1 MAVSEAIQLVDV
13 ARKATEAYGRPD
25 LTAKLARS
33 RERLTGSNVRVLVVG
48 EFKQGKSL
56 LVNSLVSASVCPV
69 DDDVATAVPTM
80 VRHAAAPT
88 AALVREPA
96 EGAEGAE
103 PKRTEIPIGELAQ
116 HVSESGN
123 PDNRQRISYAEVGL
137 PRSLLAGG
145 LVLVDT
151 PGVGGLGSAHGSAT
165 MAAIA
170 GADAVVLVSDAA
182 QEYTRPELDFLA
194 TAMQMCP
201 NVAAV
206 LTKIDLYPAW
216 RRIAE
221 LDRGHLATAGVDT
234 ELIPVSSTVRQL
246 ALRTK
251 NHALNDESGYPV
263 LVTYLRE
270 RVLGQA
276 ELLARRSTGRDILSV
291 CEQITTTMSAELT
304 AQENPERAKELVAEL
319 EKARKSATGLKERT
333 ARWQVTL
340 NDAVADLTADI
351 DHDLRDRLRTVM
363 REAETLAEDADPAD
377 VWDQLAKWVQHQVTS
392 AASANF
398 VWASERAEA
407 LARRVAEMF
416 AEDGRV
422 ALPELPVAVT
432 GPAPRVAR
440 IERPDTTPV
449 GLGERAL
456 SGLRGGY
463 MGGLMFFMP
472 LSLIP
477 GLAIAAPFA
486 AVGGALLLGRKQIK
500 DERKRELARRQ
511 AEAKMLVRKH
521 IDEVQFQVGKDSRDL
536 LRRTHRTLRDHFTT
550 LAEEM
555 QTSMAGSVAAA
566 QSAVKATQAE
576 RGTRI
581 GDLKAELERVAG
593 LATRARALMEPS

>member
-1 MAVSEAIQLVDV
+1 MALSDAIQLVDV

-25 LTAKLARS
+25 LTTKLARTK
-33 RERLTGSNVRVLVVG
+33 ERLSDPSVRVLVVG

-80 VRHAAAPT
+80 VRHAATPT
-88 AALVREPA
+88 AALVKESAGGGEP
-96 EGAEGAE
+96 E
-103 PKRTEIPIGELAQ
+103 RTEIPVGELAR

-137 PRSLLAGG
+137 PRALLAGG

-151 PGVGGLGSAHGSAT
+151 PGVGGLGSAHGAAT
-165 MAAIA
+165 MAAMA

-182 QEYTRPELDFLA
+182 QEYTKPELDFLA

-201 NVAAV
+201 NVVAV

-216 RRIAE
+216 RRIAD
-221 LDRGHLATAGVDT
+221 LDRAHLAAAGVAT
-234 ELIPVSSTVRQL
+234 ELIPISSAVRQL

-251 NHALNDESGYPV
+251 NKALNEESGYPA
-263 LVTYLRE
+263 LVTYLRN

-276 ELLARRSTGRDILSV
+276 EQLARRSTGQDILSV
-291 CEQITTTMSAELT
+291 CALLTTTMQAELT
-304 AQENPERAKELVAEL
+304 AQENPEKAHELVAQL
-319 EKARKSATGLKERT
+319 EKARGAATRLKERT

-340 NDAVADLTADI
+340 NDAVADLSADI

-377 VWDQLAKWVQHQVTS
+377 VWDQLAKWVQHQVTV

-398 VWASERAEA
+398 VWANERAGA
-407 LARRVAEMF
+407 LARRVAALF
-416 AEDGRV
+416 AEDGQV
-422 ALPELPVAVT
+422 SLPELPTASA
-432 GPAPRVAR
+432 GPAPRVAAL
-440 IERPDTTPV
+440 ESPDIQPMSF
-449 GLGERAL
+449 GEKAL

-463 MGGLMFFMP
+463 GGGLMFFMP

-486 AVGGALLLGRKQIK
+486 ALGGALLLGGKQVR
-500 DERKRELARRQ
+500 DEKKRALQRRQ

-521 IDEVQFQVGKDSRDL
+521 IDEVQFQVGKDSKDM
-536 LRRTHRTLRDHFTT
+536 LRRTHRTLRDHFTAI
-550 LAEEM
+550 AEEM
-555 QTSMAGSVAAA
+555 QTSMAESVAAA
-566 QSAVKATQAE
+566 QSAVKATQSE

-581 GDLKAELERVAG
+581 GDLKAEVERVAS
-593 LATRARALMEPS
+593 LANRARALMEAS

>member
-1 MAVSEAIQLVDV
+1 VAVSEAIQIVDV

-25 LTAKLARS
+25 LTAKLART
-33 RERLTGSNVRVLVVG
+33 RERLTDSSVRVLVVG

-88 AALVREPA
+88 AVLVREPA
-96 EGAEGAE
+96 DGGE
-103 PKRTEIPIGELAQ
+103 PKRTEVPIGDLAR

-123 PDNRQRISYAEVGL
+123 PGNRQRLSYAEVGL
-137 PRSLLAGG
+137 PRTLLAGG

-151 PGVGGLGSAHGSAT
+151 PGVGGLGSAHGAAT

-182 QEYTRPELDFLA
+182 QEYTKPELDFLA
-194 TAMQMCP
+194 TAMQVCP

-206 LTKIDLYPAW
+206 LTKTDLYPAW
-216 RRIAE
+216 RRIAD
-221 LDRGHLATAGVDT
+221 LDRGHLAAAGVHT
-234 ELIPVSSTVRQL
+234 ELIPISSAVRQL

-251 NHALNDESGYPV
+251 NKELNEESGYPV
-263 LVTYLRE
+263 LVTYLRD
-270 RVLGQA
+270 RILGQA
-276 ELLARRSTGRDILSV
+276 EELARRSTGHDVLSV
-291 CEQITTTMSAELT
+291 CEQLTATMRAELS
-304 AQENPERAKELVAEL
+304 AQENPEKAHELVAQL
-319 EKARKSATGLKERT
+319 EKARGAATRLKERT

-340 NDAVADLTADI
+340 NDAVTDLTADI

-363 REAETLAEDADPAD
+363 REAETLADDADPAD
-377 VWDQLAKWVQHQVTS
+377 VWDQLAKWVQHQVTT

-398 VWASERAEA
+398 VWASERADA
-407 LARRVAEMF
+407 LARRVAELF
-416 AEDGRV
+416 AEDGQV
-422 ALPELPVAVT
+422 ALPQLPVAT
-432 GPAPRVAR
+432 AGPAPRVAAL
-440 IERPDTTPV
+440 ERPDIQRMSF
-449 GLGERAL
+449 GEKAL

-463 MGGLMFFMP
+463 GGGLMFFMP

-486 AVGGALLLGRKQIK
+486 AIGGALLLGTKQVRDEKKRALQRRKG
-500 DERKRELARRQ
+500 
-511 AEAKMLVRKH
+511 EAKMLVRKH

-555 QTSMAGSVAAA
+555 QTSMAESVAAA
-566 QSAVKATQAE
+566 QSAVKATQSE

-581 GDLKAELERVAG
+581 GDLKAEIDRVTH
-593 LATRARALMEPS
+593 LANRARALLEAS

>member
-1 MAVSEAIQLVDV
+1 MAVSEAIQLIDV

-25 LTAKLARS
+25 LTARLGRT
-33 RERLTGSNVRVLVVG
+33 RERLADPSVRVLVVG

-69 DDDVATAVPTM
+69 DDDVATAVPTV

-88 AALVREPA
+88 AALVRERD
-96 EGAEGAE
+96 GGGE
-103 PKRTEIPIGELAQ
+103 PERTEIPLAELAE

-123 PDNRQRISYAEVGL
+123 PSNRQRFSYAEVGL
-137 PRSLLAGG
+137 PRSLLASG

-151 PGVGGLGSAHGSAT
+151 PGVGGLGSAHGAAT
-165 MAAIA
+165 MAAITS
-170 GADAVVLVSDAA
+170 ADAVVLVSDAA
-182 QEYTRPELDFLA
+182 QEYTKPELDFLA

-201 NVAAV
+201 NVVAV
-206 LTKIDLYPAW
+206 LTKTDLYPAW

-221 LDRGHLATAGVDT
+221 LDRGHLATAGVRT
-234 ELIPVSSTVRQL
+234 ELIPISSTVRQL

-251 NHALNDESGYPV
+251 NKALNEESGYPV

-270 RVLGQA
+270 QVLGQA
-276 ELLARRSTGRDILSV
+276 ERLARRSTGQDILGV
-291 CEQITTTMSAELT
+291 CEQLTITMRAELT
-304 AQENPERAKELVAEL
+304 AQENPEKAQELVAEL
-319 EKARKSATGLKERT
+319 ERAKAAAMRLKDRT

-340 NDAVADLTADI
+340 NDAVADLVADI
-351 DHDLRDRLRTVM
+351 EHDLRDRLRTVM

-377 VWDQLAKWVQHQVTS
+377 IWDQLAKWVQHQVTV

-398 VWASERAEA
+398 VWANERAAA
-407 LARRVAEMF
+407 LAHRVAELF
-416 AEDGRV
+416 AEDGQV
-422 ALPELPVAVT
+422 ALPELPAAVT
-432 GPAPRVAR
+432 GPEPRVAR
-440 IERPDTTPV
+440 IERPDTEKM
-449 GLGERAL
+449 GFGEKAL

-500 DERKRELARRQ
+500 DERKRALQRRQ

-536 LRRTHRTLRDHFTT
+536 LRRTHRTLRDHFTS

-555 QTSMAGSVAAA
+555 QTSMAESVAAA
-566 QSAVKATQAE
+566 QKSLKATQGE

-581 GDLKAELERVAG
+581 GDLKAELDRVAN
-593 LATRARALMEPS
+593 LAARARALMEAS

>member
-1 MAVSEAIQLVDV
+1 VTVSDAIQLVDV

-25 LTAKLARS
+25 LTAKLART
-33 RERLTGSNVRVLVVG
+33 RERLTDSSVRVLVVG

-69 DDDVATAVPTM
+69 DDDVATAVPTL
-80 VRHAAAPT
+80 VKHAAAPT
-88 AALVREPA
+88 ATLVREPA
-96 EGAEGAE
+96 SGGDPE
-103 PKRTEIPIGELAQ
+103 RTEIPIGDLAK

-123 PDNRQRISYAEVGL
+123 PGNRQRLSFAEVGL

-151 PGVGGLGSAHGSAT
+151 PGVGGLGSAHGAAT

-182 QEYTRPELDFLA
+182 QEYTKPELDFLA
-194 TAMQMCP
+194 TAMQVCP
-201 NVAAV
+201 NVVAV

-221 LDRGHLATAGVDT
+221 LDRGHLAAAGVRT
-234 ELIPVSSTVRQL
+234 ELIPISSAVRQL

-251 NHALNDESGYPV
+251 NKALNEESGYPV
-263 LVTYLRE
+263 LVTYLRD

-276 ELLARRSTGRDILSV
+276 DKLANRSTGHDILSV
-291 CEQITTTMSAELT
+291 CEQLTTTMRAELS
-304 AQENPERAKELVAEL
+304 AQENPGQAKALVAQL
-319 EKARKSATGLKERT
+319 EKARAGATRLKERT

-340 NDAVADLTADI
+340 NDAVADLVADI
-351 DHDLRDRLRTVM
+351 EHDLRDRLRTVT
-363 REAETLAEDADPAD
+363 REAEALAEDADPAD
-377 VWDQLAKWVQHQVTS
+377 VWDQLAKWLQHQVTV

-398 VWASERAEA
+398 IWASERAEA
-407 LARRVAEMF
+407 LAQRVAELF
-416 AEDGRV
+416 AEDGQV
-422 ALPELPVAVT
+422 ALPELPAAVT
-432 GPAPRVAR
+432 GRGPRVAR
-440 IERPDTTPV
+440 IERPDTEKM
-449 GLGERAL
+449 GFGEKAL

-486 AVGGALLLGRKQIK
+486 AVGGALLLGRKQVV
-500 DERKRELARRQ
+500 DERKRALQRRQ

-536 LRRTHRTLRDHFTT
+536 LRRTHRTLRDHFTA

-555 QTSMAGSVAAA
+555 QTSMAESVAAA

-581 GDLKAELERVAG
+581 GDLKAELDRVTH
-593 LATRARALMEPS
+593 LADRARALMEAS

>member
-1 MAVSEAIQLVDV
+1 VAVSDAIQLVDV

-25 LTAKLARS
+25 LTAKLARTK
-33 RERLTGSNVRVLVVG
+33 ERLTDPSVRVLVVG

-69 DDDVATAVPTM
+69 DDDVATSVTTV

-88 AALVREPA
+88 AALVREGTSGGGPV
-96 EGAEGAE
+96 
-103 PKRTEIPIGELAQ
+103 RTEIPIAELAT
-116 HVSESGN
+116 HVSEAGN

-151 PGVGGLGSAHGSAT
+151 PGVGGLGSAHGAAT

-182 QEYTRPELDFLA
+182 QEYTKPELDFLA

-201 NVAAV
+201 NVVAV

-221 LDRGHLATAGVDT
+221 LDRGHLAAAGIRA
-234 ELIPVSSTVRQL
+234 ELIPISSSVRQL

-251 NHALNDESGYPV
+251 NKALNEESGYPV

-270 RVLGQA
+270 KVLGQT
-276 ELLARRSTGRDILSV
+276 EQLARRSTGQDILSV
-291 CEQITTTMSAELT
+291 CEQLSTTMRAELS
-304 AQENPERAKELVAEL
+304 AQENPERAQELVAGL
-319 EKARKSATGLKERT
+319 EKARGAATRLKERT

-340 NDAVADLTADI
+340 NDAVADLSADI

-363 REAETLAEDADPAD
+363 REAEKLAEDADPAD
-377 VWDQLAKWVQHQVTS
+377 VWDQLAKWLQHQVTV

-398 VWASERAEA
+398 VWASERAAA
-407 LARRVAEMF
+407 LAQRVAELF
-416 AEDGRV
+416 AEDGQV

-432 GPAPRVAR
+432 GRGSRVAR
-440 IERPDTTPV
+440 IERPDTETMGV
-449 GLGERAL
+449 GEKAL
-456 SGLRGGY
+456 SALRGGY

-486 AVGGALLLGRKQIK
+486 AVGGALLLGRKQVR
-500 DERKRELARRQ
+500 DERKRALQRRQ
-511 AEAKMLVRKH
+511 SEAKMLVRKH

-536 LRRTHRTLRDHFTT
+536 LRRTHRTLRDHFTAI
-550 LAEEM
+550 AEEM
-555 QTSMAGSVAAA
+555 QTSMAESVAAA
-566 QSAVKATQAE
+566 QRAVKATQSE

-581 GDLKAELERVAG
+581 GDLKAELDRVVH
-593 LATRARALMEPS
+593 LSDRARALMEAS

>member
-1 MAVSEAIQLVDV
+1 MAVSDAIELVDV

-25 LTAKLARS
+25 LTAKLGRT
-33 RERLTGSNVRVLVVG
+33 RERLADPSVRVLVVG

-96 EGAEGAE
+96 SGGE
-103 PKRTEIPIGELAQ
+103 PQRTEIPIGELAQ
-116 HVSESGN
+116 HVSEAGN
-123 PDNRQRISYAEVGL
+123 PDNRQRISYADVGL

-151 PGVGGLGSAHGSAT
+151 PGVGGLGSAHGAAT
-165 MAAIA
+165 MAAMA

-182 QEYTRPELDFLA
+182 QEYTKPELDFLA
-194 TAMQMCP
+194 TAMHVCP
-201 NVAAV
+201 NVVAV
-206 LTKIDLYPAW
+206 LTKTDLYPAW
-216 RRIAE
+216 RRIAD
-221 LDRGHLATAGVDT
+221 LDRGHLAAAGIST
-234 ELIPVSSTVRQL
+234 ELIPISSAVRQL

-251 NHALNDESGYPV
+251 SKPLNEESGYPV

-270 RVLGQA
+270 KVIGQA
-276 ELLARRSTGRDILSV
+276 ERLARRSTAQDIVSV
-291 CEQITTTMSAELT
+291 CEQLTTTMGAELA
-304 AQENPERAKELVAEL
+304 AQENPEKAHELVAEL
-319 EKARKSATGLKERT
+319 EQARRGATRLKERT

-340 NDAVADLTADI
+340 NDAVADLSADV
-351 DHDLRDRLRTVM
+351 DHDLRDRLRTVL

-377 VWDQLAKWVQHQVTS
+377 VWDQLAKWVQHQVTC

-398 VWASERAEA
+398 VWASERADA
-407 LARRVAEMF
+407 LARRVAALF
-416 AEDGRV
+416 AEDGRI
-422 ALPELPVAVT
+422 ALPELPVASV
-432 GPAPRVAR
+432 GPAPRVAAL
-440 IERPDTTPV
+440 ERPDLKRP
-449 GLGERAL
+449 GLGEKAL

-463 MGGLMFFMP
+463 GGGLMFFMP

-486 AVGGALLLGRKQIK
+486 AIGGALLLGGKQVR
-500 DERKRELARRQ
+500 DEKQRALQRRQ
-511 AEAKMLVRKH
+511 SEAKMLVRKH

-555 QTSMAGSVAAA
+555 QQSMAGSVAAA

-581 GDLKAELERVAG
+581 GDLKAELERVAH
-593 LATRARALMEPS
+593 LAARARALAEAS